1 MSPQL
6 ALVLTIIFVVYLLR
20 RGFDSDYKP
29 SLALWVPTIWFMILM
44 SRPVTLWLNLSS
56 SSVVT
61 NQSAEDLLDG
71 TPIDRFVFLVLIV
84 CGVVILWS
92 RHLAWGKIIG
102 HNTFLMLFL
111 VYCGISIIWSDFPF
125 TAFKRWTKGLG
136 DPIMVLIMLT
146 EQKPLMAVETVIR
159 RCAYVLLPFS
169 ALFIKYYPE
178 YGKVYDE
185 WTGFGMYTGVTTNKN
200 LLGIVLMICGLFF
213 TWRVAIELG
222 KRSWAGKW
230 ENLLIP
236 IGMLFIDGWLFYMAN
251 SQTSLLS
258 CLLAI
263 SVVLLLGLENVR
275 KRVSIY
281 LFVGILSVVIL
292 NATIDF
298 NKEVVEAAG
307 RNMTLTGRT
316 AIWDSALQKVT
327 NPLIGAG
334 FESFWLGDRLKSM
347 WAEFYFK
354 PNQAHNGYIEVY
366 LNLGVIGLLLL
377 GGVILSCYGKMREL
391 LTSSASVAESVNFG
405 RLGMGFLLA
414 YLVYNYTEAAFK
426 SLHLM
431 FLVFLIFAIRFP
443 PRLSEA

>member
-111 VYCGISIIWSDFPF
+111 VYCGVSIFWSDFPF

-222 KRSWAGKW
+222 K
-230 ENLLIP
+230 
-236 IGMLFIDGWLFYMAN
+236 D
-251 SQTSLLS
+251 
-258 CLLAI
+258 
-263 SVVLLLGLENVR
+263 LGLGSGR
-275 KRVSIY
+275 IY
-281 LFVGILSVVIL
+281 LFRLVCSLSMDGYFTWRIVRRRFL
-292 NATIDF
+292 
-298 NKEVVEAAG
+298 AA
-307 RNMTLTGRT
+307 
-316 AIWDSALQKVT
+316 
-327 NPLIGAG
+327 
-334 FESFWLGDRLKSM
+334 
-347 WAEFYFK
+347 
-354 PNQAHNGYIEVY
+354 
-366 LNLGVIGLLLL
+366 
-377 GGVILSCYGKMREL
+377 C
-391 LTSSASVAESVNFG
+391 
-405 RLGMGFLLA
+405 
-414 YLVYNYTEAAFK
+414 
-426 SLHLM
+426 
-431 FLVFLIFAIRFP
+431 
-443 PRLSEA
+443 